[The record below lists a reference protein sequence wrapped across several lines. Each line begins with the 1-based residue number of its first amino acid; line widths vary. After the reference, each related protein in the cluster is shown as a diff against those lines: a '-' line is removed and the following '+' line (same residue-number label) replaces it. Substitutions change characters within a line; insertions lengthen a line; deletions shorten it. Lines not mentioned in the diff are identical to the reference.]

1 MRIDFA
7 KRRRV
12 MERSQLLGHCICNVQ
27 RPCPCDVLREQNL
40 CPCAGER
47 PEDMD
52 TAQVKL
58 TQLVRNAGCASKIAP
73 ADLDAVLARLPAV
86 DDPAVISG
94 LAAADD
100 AAIYRIADDLCL
112 VQTVDV
118 FTPCV
123 DDPRLFGKICAANC
137 LSDIY
142 AMGGQPRTALSVLA
156 FPSEKL
162 PGEIIFQMLAGAMEV
177 FKEAG
182 VALVGG
188 HSVKDDE
195 IKLGFAITGL
205 INPAVAAALDKP
217 KAGDALVLTKPLG
230 TGVLTFCRQIGRDF
244 PAGLAAAE
252 LSMTAL
258 NRAAAEAM
266 KEAGASAC
274 TDITGFGLF
283 AHLLRMLRPAGL
295 GAEISAGALPAFDG
309 AMEALRQGVIP
320 GAIERNRE
328 YVGDALRL
336 APGVDEAAVNLGFDA
351 QTSGGL
357 LIAVAPERLE
367 SLRQSLARRGAGNF
381 VIGQIVPGPAGHIF
395 LSPAGISKSNS
406 AVQSQGTHFETATTP
421 FANSLAPRSGERAR
435 ETTQPAKKPVNCAAE
450 PPRASSPSPPQ
461 ACGGEGRGEED
472 SNRFMG
478 SGLFNPPEI
487 TLTCAQSHET
497 DSMKTPEKNSPAPH
511 DACCAEAF
519 QNQSAA
525 GSAAESQK
533 AFGALLRSVQSAGA
547 LDEKTKELILFSLV
561 VASRCHP
568 CFEAHFSKAR
578 GLGIPQAELDEAA
591 WCAIAL
597 GGAPVK
603 MFYQECLARLQS
615 GAS

>member
-1 MRIDFA
+1 MD
-7 KRRRV
+7 
-12 MERSQLLGHCICNVQ
+12 RSKLLGHCICNVQ

-47 PEDMD
+47 PEAPDIS
-52 TAQVKL
+52 QVKL

-73 ADLDAVLARLPAV
+73 ADLDAVLARLPSV
-86 DDPAVISG
+86 EDPAVISG

-100 AAIYRIADDLCL
+100 AAIYRIADDLFL

-142 AMGGQPRTALSVLA
+142 AMGGEPRTALSVLA

-162 PGEIIFQMLAGAMEV
+162 PGEIIFLMLDGAMEV

-205 INPAVAAALDKP
+205 INPAVAAALEKP

-230 TGVLTFCRQIGRDF
+230 TGVLAFCRQIGRDY
-244 PAGLAAAE
+244 PTGMAAAE
-252 LSMTAL
+252 ISMTAL

-283 AHLLRMLRPAGL
+283 AHLLRMLRPSGL
-295 GAEISAGALPAFDG
+295 GAEIFAGALPAFDG
-309 AMEALRQGVIP
+309 AMDALRQGVIP

-328 YVGDALRL
+328 YVGDALHL
-336 APGVDEAAVNLGFDA
+336 APGVDEASVNLGLDA

-357 LIAVAPERLE
+357 LIAVPPERLE
-367 SLRQSLARRGAGNF
+367 TLKKSISRRGAAHY
-381 VIGQIVPGPAGHIF
+381 VIGQILPAAAGQIF
-395 LSPAGISKSNS
+395 LSPSEFSNS
-406 AVQSQGTHFETATTP
+406 
-421 FANSLAPRSGERAR
+421 NS
-435 ETTQPAKKPVNCAAE
+435 
-450 PPRASSPSPPQ
+450 
-461 ACGGEGRGEED
+461 
-472 SNRFMG
+472 
-478 SGLFNPPEI
+478 
-487 TLTCAQSHET
+487 TLQSHQI
-497 DSMKTPEKNSPAPH
+497 DSMKTPAKNSSAQH
-511 DACCAEAF
+511 DACCADAF
-519 QNQSAA
+519 QNENAA
-525 GSAAESQK
+525 GSAAASQK
-533 AFGALLRSVQSAGA
+533 AFGDLIRSVQSAGA

-561 VASRCHP
+561 VASRCQP
-568 CFEAHFSKAR
+568 CFEAHYKKAR
-578 GLGIPQAELDEAA
+578 ELGIPQSQLDEAA

-603 MFYQECLARLQS
+603 MFYQECLESLQPRPK
-615 GAS
+615 

>member
-1 MRIDFA
+1 MKIDFA

-12 MERSQLLGHCICNVQ
+12 MERSKLLGHCICDVR
-27 RPCPCDVLREQNL
+27 RPCPCDVMREQKI

-47 PEDMD
+47 PEPMD
-52 TAQVKL
+52 VSQVKL
-58 TQLVRNAGCASKIAP
+58 TQLVRNAGCASKISP

-86 DDPAVISG
+86 EDPAVISG

-100 AAIYRIADDLCL
+100 AAIYRISDELCL

-123 DDPRLFGKICAANC
+123 DDARLFGKICAANC

-142 AMGGQPRTALSVLA
+142 AMGGTPRTALSVLA

-162 PGEIIFQMLAGAMEV
+162 PGEIIFQMLDGAMEV
-177 FKEAG
+177 FKEAN

-205 INPAVAAALDKP
+205 INPAVAAALEKP
-217 KAGDALVLTKPLG
+217 NAGDVLVLTKPLG
-230 TGVLTFCRQIGRDF
+230 TGVLAFCRQIGRDY
-244 PAGLAAAE
+244 PTGMAAAE
-252 LSMTAL
+252 ISMSAL

-283 AHLLRMLRPAGL
+283 AHLRRMLRTSQL

-309 AMEALRQGVIP
+309 ALDALRQGVIP

-328 YVGDALRL
+328 YVGNAILI

-357 LIAVAPERLE
+357 LIAIAPERLE
-367 SLRQSLARRGAGNF
+367 KLRQSLAQRGAGDF
-381 VIGQIVPGPAGHIF
+381 VIGKIIDGAAGQIC
-395 LSPAGISKSNS
+395 LSPTEIAKTNPTIQPQKIDAMKTPTESPSTNHGDCCADVFQK
-406 AVQSQGTHFETATTP
+406 ETAT
-421 FANSLAPRSGERAR
+421 
-435 ETTQPAKKPVNCAAE
+435 
-450 PPRASSPSPPQ
+450 SSV
-461 ACGGEGRGEED
+461 
-472 SNRFMG
+472 
-478 SGLFNPPEI
+478 
-487 TLTCAQSHET
+487 
-497 DSMKTPEKNSPAPH
+497 
-511 DACCAEAF
+511 
-519 QNQSAA
+519 
-525 GSAAESQK
+525 AESQK
-533 AFGALLRSVQSAGA
+533 AFGALMRSAQAAGV

-561 VASRCHP
+561 VGTRCQP
-568 CFEAHFSKAR
+568 CFDVHYQKA
-578 GLGIPQAELDEAA
+578 LQMGITQAELDEAA

-603 MFYQECLARLQS
+603 MFYQENLEKAK
-615 GAS
+615 G